1 MSDRYWDP
9 NSRRSSQSYHSYN
22 SELEDRYTY
31 ERVTPPPPPP
41 EPERDEF
48 QEAIDYGF
56 YTALPDFEIFNN
68 YDWAYRAKGDITVL
82 TSSLHMIDPAGR
94 PIPERLST
102 REDFRLAGA
111 RVNSILIPY
120 TFSTNPI
127 NYLTEIV
134 DKCSTQVQ
142 GLHSH
147 LTELRRYG
155 DVYSPPTSHSFVSS
169 LKALTRVENHVGS
182 LRQDL
187 PTVQDGFVKLQQW
200 KRYLTSSGGLVH
212 EEVVEVWKEVQN
224 SLLTVEKITQSFNMI
239 DTEARNAKDGID
251 EFLRNCRQ
259 DKSER
264 LREIQEY
271 SQQSRTNEDYYDE
284 GSSSA
289 RPRMRERE
297 RYVSETVVRVGSNDR
312 PSTRRSHSDREERG
326 HTSRNSRW
334 SERRERRS

>member
-1 MSDRYWDP
+1 MSEQYWGG
-9 NSRRSSQSYHSYN
+9 SFRRTSQEYQNYN
-22 SELEDRYTY
+22 EPEDRYAY
-31 ERVTPPPPPP
+31 EQVTPPPPP
-41 EPERDEF
+41 ETERDEF
-48 QEAIDYGF
+48 QKAIDYGF
-56 YTALPDFEIFNN
+56 DTALPAFENFSNQN
-68 YDWAYRAKGDITVL
+68 WVNRAKGDITVL

-94 PIPERLST
+94 PIPQQLST

-127 NYLTEIV
+127 DYLTELV
-134 DKCSTQVQ
+134 DECSTQVRRLQ
-142 GLHSH
+142 SH

-155 DVYSPPTSHSFVSS
+155 DVYSPPTSYSFVSS
-169 LKALTRVENHVGS
+169 VRALTQIGNQITSVKQN
-182 LRQDL
+182 L
-187 PTVQDGFVKLQQW
+187 PTIQDRFVKLQQW
-200 KRYLTSSGGLVH
+200 KRYSTRSGGLDH
-212 EEVVEVWKEVQN
+212 DEVDEVWKEVQN

-326 HTSRNSRW
+326 HTSRNSRR
-334 SERRERRS
+334 SDCRERRS